1 MSSTN
6 NDGKSGSRRRSLFN
20 LSPLTPLTGNGKDPP
35 KTLKRRRQSNLFG
48 TTDSSGES
56 AAFADLEESPISPT
70 ATRPQLPR
78 VGGSMASNSKFGSWR
93 SKFSSD
99 DIYEEPQSTVSSRP
113 PSVNW
118 GEFGE
123 AGLRSR
129 NVLKHGEVQTSG
141 SLFRKKKEY
150 LVLTETHL
158 IRFKSQA
165 KAAKTFTVIPPV
177 PGRASNTRHNTT
189 PSTGSSHEFGS
200 APSDNS
206 GDRDGSTPLRQLVAV
221 YKVEDGRPYFAVE
234 IAYLDDE
241 SNHASSLN
249 LQLGDPDERDVW
261 LAAIRTAANNVRL
274 VDVNPISEYNS
285 TLAARV
291 VDREKDYVPENYMIY
306 KVVQRSSKQHNR
318 SSSDDLAKIASSVC
332 FLAIGVNKVH
342 LIPLFRSART
352 GSTPSLGTYNMQASY
367 GIMTLTE
374 LRLSDTDDTFELT
387 FRMPRK
393 PAKVL
398 YLASLASKDIALR
411 LRQIDERLRREWES
425 RPYHFL
431 VPDDVKREILR
442 NSESQPIDLDSFDDL
457 LSAYC
462 VAYDCDPRNIRYQ
475 IVPVA
480 EDSPCFQL
488 QGPVDPRQQAYT
500 AHELLAIMR
509 ALRYNESFGT
519 LSFADS
525 SLDAL
530 NGLLD
535 HFGAE
540 HVCTKTKRG
549 TPVGFS
555 LQDLSESSLLV
566 QELRALA
573 LGSRKLRRMDFTSSI
588 KREPQDYVDGVKTQD
603 IGCGIAQALFPLCK
617 RQKTNV
623 DWIVLNN
630 IQLGE
635 ADLDY
640 LIGAAVERS
649 CHFRAIELSN
659 CGLNDRNLS
668 LFLDA
673 LRAHE
678 GTLECID
685 VSKNPA
691 RLSPSQFDFQL
702 SHFGSLSKLN
712 LSNISRTS
720 GSEPLVAADTLLK
733 WRLREFYLNG
743 TAINEGTLDAICR
756 YLSDCKS
763 DSLRELGV
771 RHTYI
776 DGAAIARLMRALRR
790 KDGTPRNLHLD
801 ISQNRIEQ
809 HLDALTAAIADN
821 CAPQA
826 LTMQTV
832 EYEDEACFRQLI
844 KALTVNSTI
853 SYLDMSKASLP
864 CELTEETST
873 ALEEMFRKNK
883 TIRRLDI
890 SGEDSRLEES
900 KLGVGISQALRGL
913 EENESLTTLII
924 QHQKL
929 GLQGASVLAD
939 VLRVN
944 LTLQE
949 VYCDYNAIP
958 LSGFTNLVASLHRN
972 ITLQHLPNMAESR
985 AEALK
990 KTELEVRA
998 MRDDRVGSPQPKSV
1012 RTKFLGKQP
1021 KERPSSQLSDQDI
1034 NAALRLV
1041 DESWERQTYLLEQYL
1056 LRNQRIANGLDVD
1069 VDIDQEEFEK
1079 PQTEGPTRLSQIM
1092 EQVKLDSTPT
1102 AEKELSF
1109 SEEREKRSSS
1119 LEGPQRSVLEEDRD
1133 RRPPTAERRPETA
1146 EKRSSS
1152 AQALARQMDQ
1162 IFGGPQQR

>member
-118 GEFGE
+118 DKWF
-123 AGLRSR
+123 A
-129 NVLKHGEVQTSG
+129 VQE
-141 SLFRKKKEY
+141 KKEY

-411 LRQIDERLRREWES
+411 LRQIDERLR
-425 RPYHFL
+425 H
-431 VPDDVKREILR
+431 
-442 NSESQPIDLDSFDDL
+442 
-457 LSAYC
+457 
-462 VAYDCDPRNIRYQ
+462 
-475 IVPVA
+475 
-480 EDSPCFQL
+480 
-488 QGPVDPRQQAYT
+488 
-500 AHELLAIMR
+500 
-509 ALRYNESFGT
+509 
-519 LSFADS
+519 S

-1162 IFGGPQQR
+1162 IFGDRSSGSLRVEMLDSSQVDRLDGFQEKEKALPTVNGRSHIRCVRRCRAIVIGLDATARSSQRLLVHVISVDGVANRGPAFGVDPSRDDSRPRVYRAKLPPAPS